1 MYITRLR
8 NHLFSFLSN
17 FFIDEKLNI
26 CKVSKEIHTEQFES
40 YTILYMTKS
49 YRKKRAMRKRNSSWK
64 SIIFENTLPLNFFS
78 ISIIYDPFK
87 QLDIP

>member
-1 MYITRLR
+1 MYTTRFR

-17 FFIDEKLNI
+17 FFIDEKLNT
-26 CKVSKEIHTEQFES
+26 CKVSKEIHTEQLES
-40 YTILYMTKS
+40 YTILHMTKS
-49 YRKKRAMRKRNSSWK
+49 YRKKRVMRERKSNWK
-64 SIIFENTLPLNFFS
+64 SIISENTLPLNFFS